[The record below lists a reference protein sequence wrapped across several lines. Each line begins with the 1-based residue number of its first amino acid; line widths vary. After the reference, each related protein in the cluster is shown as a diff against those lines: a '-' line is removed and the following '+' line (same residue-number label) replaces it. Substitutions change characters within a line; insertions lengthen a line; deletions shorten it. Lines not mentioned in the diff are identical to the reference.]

1 MIITGFAGR
10 ALEQSR
16 IGERERF
23 PGPQEKPPV
32 FLDRGAS
39 SASIDAVFRQA
50 TAGTPQ
56 EPRPPG
62 SQFGMLFR
70 PLLATVV
77 SATLVALPSL
87 SAPQS
92 AAVAGPSKSALVR
105 GSQMTQ
111 GTNVF
116 NGDIVEVAQDGDSVL
131 LLGQNASIHLAGD
144 SAVRFFRCGDT
155 STVQLLRGQ
164 MNFRSTPQRPV
175 QVQLGDATI
184 QPTAGQTVIGGIAL
198 TSPTTATLSAQQG
211 SFTVTAAH
219 EGKSVLVNPGE
230 SRLATLTTPANQAS
244 PNPPLCGVAAAVP
257 SNGVSTAW
265 VMIGL
270 GAAGLATGLA
280 LSSHQTSLSC
290 PQKGPLVSPYT
301 FPCQ

>member
-1 MIITGFAGR
+1 
-10 ALEQSR
+10 
-16 IGERERF
+16 
-23 PGPQEKPPV
+23 
-32 FLDRGAS
+32 
-39 SASIDAVFRQA
+39 
-50 TAGTPQ
+50 
-56 EPRPPG
+56 
-62 SQFGMLFR
+62 
-70 PLLATVV
+70 
-77 SATLVALPSL
+77 
-87 SAPQS
+87 
-92 AAVAGPSKSALVR
+92 
-105 GSQMTQ
+105 MTQ

-230 SRLATLTTPANQAS
+230 SRLATLTTPAN
-244 PNPPLCGVAAAVP
+244 
-257 SNGVSTAW
+257 
-265 VMIGL
+265 
-270 GAAGLATGLA
+270 
-280 LSSHQTSLSC
+280 
-290 PQKGPLVSPYT
+290 
-301 FPCQ
+301 